1 MSYADERP
9 TSHSSV
15 QATSPIDCEPK
26 LASYTLSPGTL
37 VGRYQVVEKLATGG
51 MGVVFRAYDPE
62 LSRHVALKLVQQ
74 SSMDFDRLVSVEEY
88 EQRLLR
94 EAQALARLSHP
105 NVVAAFDVGKFEG
118 ALFIAME
125 LIDGVSLRHW
135 LQVEPRSLAAILHI
149 LLEAGRGLSAA
160 HRAGVVHRDFKLS
173 NVMVSAQ
180 GRAQV
185 VDFGLAR
192 TIGGVARREP
202 PDHVSDPALEAE
214 DRIAVLNDASG
225 ELTRA
230 GTIVGTAGYI
240 APEQFDGVTSDE
252 RSDQFS
258 YASAA
263 FCALTGRVPYPGDSL
278 AEYRATVLS
287 GERAAWPNSIPRP
300 IRSVIDRG
308 LSLQPADRYPN
319 LDALLDDL
327 ERGARPPRRAP
338 ILVAAAL
345 VLSLVASTL
354 ALRQR
359 FSDPCPADL
368 ASFERAWSADRR
380 GRVEK
385 AFEAS
390 GNPRA
395 ADSFSVITARLDAYR
410 LRWQAARQEACLAA
424 HVRHE
429 QSEQV
434 LSLRNACLDSKLAQL
449 DTVIGLFHGADAA
462 LVDRAPEAL
471 DAVAQLRDCSD
482 ISGLV
487 GESER
492 LPEDPARRSQ
502 IQALLG
508 RWDTVQA
515 IFAAGRWKDV
525 LEQAQSLEVDA
536 ETVGYRPIRAR
547 AMSTAVTALER
558 LGRQEDAKALRR
570 RTLALASEAKVS
582 DVVATQAMRL
592 LLLALDNERFA
603 EAKAMLPL
611 VDASVGMAGRPPA
624 LQIRL
629 LTYQAA
635 LLTADGDFQAAIDQL
650 ELALAACR
658 QLGQEGLRSCLA
670 PQRELG
676 LVHFAR
682 RDAPATRRELEAAVD
697 IAREA
702 YGPRHPNALNENNNL
717 SYFMARLG
725 MLDVAARALAES
737 KSIAATLPEN
747 RQSANIPQV
756 EGLILQKSGDP
767 LAALPFLERAVR
779 ELGAAYGEESAPASE
794 TWYIWGT
801 CLMDLGRAK
810 DAASRFERALDIRRK
825 ARARSGAVA
834 EAAFALANAL
844 WSMPPERRRARELGE
859 QALGLY
865 REDGPVSAPEA
876 QRVADW
882 LAAHPA
888 PGR

>member
-1 MSYADERP
+1 MRPADQKP
-9 TSHSSV
+9 TDQSAI
-15 QATSPIDCEPK
+15 QATSPIGLEPA
-26 LASYTLSPGTL
+26 LVSYTLSPGTL
-37 VGRYQVVEKLATGG
+37 VGRYQIVEKLATGG

-74 SSMDFDRLVSVEEY
+74 SSMDFDRLASAEEY

-105 NVVAAFDVGKFEG
+105 NVVAAFDVGKVEG

-125 LIDGVSLRHW
+125 LIDGVSLRRW
-135 LQVEPRSLAAILHI
+135 LQVEPRSRADILHI

-192 TIGGVARREP
+192 TIGVARDHSPDGPIDLARE
-202 PDHVSDPALEAE
+202 LEGSMP
-214 DRIAVLNDASG
+214 VLNDASG
-225 ELTRA
+225 ELTRT

-240 APEQFDGVTSDE
+240 APEQFEGVTSDE

-258 YASAA
+258 YASSA
-263 FCALTGRVPYPGDSL
+263 FCALTGRVPYQGDTL
-278 AEYRATVLS
+278 ADYRAALLR
-287 GERAAWPNSIPRP
+287 GERAPWPNSIPRS

-308 LSLQPADRYPN
+308 LSLRPEERYPA

-327 ERGARPPRRAP
+327 ERCARPVRRAP
-338 ILVAAAL
+338 IVVGAAL
-345 VLSLVASTL
+345 GLSLVASIL
-354 ALRQR
+354 AARER
-359 FSDPCPADL
+359 FSDPCPLDAQ
-368 ASFERAWSADRR
+368 SFDRAWSGERR
-380 GRVEK
+380 GHVER

-395 ADSFSVITARLDAYR
+395 ADSFSAIAARLDDYR
-410 LRWQAARQEACLAA
+410 LRWQTAKQEACLAA

-449 DTVIGLFHGADAA
+449 DTVIGLFHQADAA
-462 LVDRAPEAL
+462 LVDRAPDAL
-471 DAVAQLRDCSD
+471 DALAQLRDCSD
-482 ISGLV
+482 IAALV

-492 LPEDPARRSQ
+492 LPDDPVRRSQ
-502 IQALLG
+502 IEALQA

-515 IFAAGRWKDV
+515 VFATGRWNEG
-525 LEQAQSLEVDA
+525 LELAQNLSVDA
-536 ETVGYRPIRAR
+536 ETVGYKPIQAR
-547 AMSTAVTALER
+547 AMSHSLMALER
-558 LGRQEDAKALRR
+558 LGRQEEAKALRPV
-570 RTLALASEAKVS
+570 TLAFASEAKVS
-582 DVVATQAMRL
+582 DVVATLAVRL
-592 LLLALDNERFA
+592 LLLAIDGDRLA

-611 VDASVGMAGRPPA
+611 VDASLGMAGRPPA

-635 LLTADGDFQAAIDQL
+635 VLTADGNFQAAIDQL
-650 ELALAACR
+650 ELALATCR
-658 QLGQEGLRSCLA
+658 QLGQEGLRSCLT

-676 LVHFAR
+676 LVYWAR
-682 RDAPATRRELEAAVD
+682 RDAAGTRRELEAAVD
-697 IAREA
+697 VARQA
-702 YGPRHPNALNENNNL
+702 YGPRHPNLLNEYNNL
-717 SYFMARLG
+717 GYFMARLG
-725 MLDVAARALAES
+725 ILDVASRALAES
-737 KSIAATLPEN
+737 KSIAATLPKN

-767 LAALPFLERAVR
+767 LAALPFLETAAR
-779 ELGAAYGEESAPASE
+779 ELAAAYGEESAHVAE

-801 CLMDLGRAK
+801 CLMDLGRPK
-810 DAASRFERALDIRRK
+810 DAATRFERALESRRK
-825 ARARSGAVA
+825 MGARSGTIA
-834 EAAFALANAL
+834 EVAFALAEAL
-844 WSMPPERRRARELGE
+844 WTLPPERRQARELAE
-859 QALGLY
+859 QALALY
-865 REDGPVSAPEA
+865 REEGAVSAANA
-876 QRVADW
+876 QRVAEW
-882 LAAHPA
+882 LAAHPPA
-888 PGR
+888 VR